1 MRDIKTEA
9 RAKYQDSCNTEFS
22 SVGTA
27 LTAVKQLQALYREY
41 LLDSLYQRHLI
52 AEIEKKV
59 LAVLEQYTFP
69 IEPTITPKVESSRI
83 FKESSEDVITIKI
96 NRPRISFSLIPGKTP
111 DEVFPLLDNFLESVV
126 AMCKTKYLKPGSS
139 LLKIINSI
147 VQRIDYT
154 QPVDPAQA
162 VINRTLEGL
171 LKNFDIEV
179 INDAKIGDEFGNFD
193 YFELNPNKNI
203 TDQFITSPA
212 VISHDNGRTEIL
224 IRGSLVYPEIDTY
237 RHD

>member
-83 FKESSEDVITIKI
+83 FKESSEDVITIK
-96 NRPRISFSLIPGKTP
+96 STDPGY
-111 DEVFPLLDNFLESVV
+111 LSV
-126 AMCKTKYLKPGSS
+126 S
-139 LLKIINSI
+139 
-147 VQRIDYT
+147 
-154 QPVDPAQA
+154 
-162 VINRTLEGL
+162 
-171 LKNFDIEV
+171 
-179 INDAKIGDEFGNFD
+179 
-193 YFELNPNKNI
+193 
-203 TDQFITSPA
+203 SPA
-212 VISHDNGRTEIL
+212 RLLTRYFLFLIIFLKALSQCARRSIL
-224 IRGSLVYPEIDTY
+224 NRAHRSSKS
-237 RHD
+237 

>member
-1 MRDIKTEA
+1 M
-9 RAKYQDSCNTEFS
+9 
-22 SVGTA
+22 
-27 LTAVKQLQALYREY
+27 KQLQALYREY